1 MRYICIQSVREVP
14 SSRLVICTCR
24 CICSSCDMLAKLTI
38 SVLYSLD
45 LPVVKKFHDPNKRS
59 IRQSNG
65 HVFLFCKIRG
75 DADEI
80 GLPKN
85 NVWYFN
91 SYDLDSAFDEYFANP
106 TVRCISIHMLFFNMV
121 YALFHFPT
129 HFIHAFLLTI

>member
-1 MRYICIQSVREVP
+1 M
-14 SSRLVICTCR
+14 
-24 CICSSCDMLAKLTI
+24 
-38 SVLYSLD
+38 
-45 LPVVKKFHDPNKRS
+45 VKKFHDPNKRS